1 MTDLAVLA
9 IGFGLIPLASILLYS
24 SRDWIVAHRD
34 LACGGLLGVV
44 AFLGL
49 SHAMAFVLENK
60 PFLFNGVSTFAT
72 ASFLV
77 FGLAFG
83 GILGWFLFEGR
94 FIRKE
99 SSRIVWAAVAF
110 LALHSFGDGL
120 VLGRDFVGGAFPPVP
135 IDSLTVSG
143 TVVHRLIEGA
153 IVLVPALA
161 VAWRRRSTFLVLFVS
176 LASIPA
182 AYTPGL
188 LVDALGLVNGSA
200 ATLTLST
207 FFSSMEAI
215 LALVLIVRGF
225 LPLATTGHGSRWL
238 VWTVIGF
245 IGLSLVHFLV
255 E

>member
-9 IGFGLIPLASILLYS
+9 IGFGLMPLASILLYS
-24 SRDWIVAHRD
+24 FRDWIVSHSD
-34 LACGGLLGVV
+34 LVSGGLLGIV

-60 PFLFNGVSTFAT
+60 PFLFNGVSTLAT

-77 FGLAFG
+77 FGLAVG
-83 GILGWFLFEGR
+83 GILGWLLFEGR
-94 FIRKE
+94 FVRKE
-99 SSRIVWAAVAF
+99 PSRIVWAAVAF
-110 LALHSFGDGL
+110 LAIHSLGDGL
-120 VLGRDFVGGAFPPVP
+120 VLGRDFVGGALPSVP

-153 IVLVPALA
+153 IVLVPAVA
-161 VAWRRRSTFLVLFVS
+161 AAWRRRSAFLMLFVS
-176 LASIPA
+176 LGSIPA
-182 AYTPGL
+182 AYIPGF
-188 LVDALGLVNGSA
+188 LVDSLGLVSGSA

-207 FFSSMEAI
+207 FFSAMEAT

-238 VWTVIGF
+238 AWTVIGF
-245 IGLSLVHFLV
+245 IGISLVHFLV